1 MVENEPPQDQ
11 EMAMIITADVHH
23 GIPATTPA
31 PTERDE
37 TESSALWVMP
47 AAPQTAPVLRR
58 LLRRA
63 TSRWEV
69 AGETAEAVA
78 LVVTELAG
86 NAIRHSG
93 STDVAV
99 LLARHQDRIV
109 VQVKDTGRWLPRPP
123 CAEAD
128 SQEACGGRGLQ
139 LVRAY
144 TTRCTVTSGPSGTL
158 VVAEIPATPDTGRT
172 A

>member
-1 MVENEPPQDQ
+1 
-11 EMAMIITADVHH
+11 MIVTADVHP
-23 GIPATTPA
+23 GIPAATPA
-31 PTERDE
+31 PAGRSE
-37 TESSALWVMP
+37 TENSALWVMP
-47 AAPQTAPVLRR
+47 AAPETAPVLRR
-58 LLRRA
+58 LLRR
-63 TSRWEV
+63 TMSRWEV
-69 AGETAEAVA
+69 AEETGDAVA
-78 LVVTELAG
+78 LVVTELVG
-86 NAIRHSG
+86 NAVRHSG

-128 SQEACGGRGLQ
+128 SEEACGGRGLQ

-144 TTRCTVTSGPSGTL
+144 TTHCTVTSGPSGTL
-158 VVAEIPATPDTGRT
+158 VVAELPATPDTGRT

>member
-1 MVENEPPQDQ
+1 
-11 EMAMIITADVHH
+11 MIVTADVHYA
-23 GIPATTPA
+23 IPAAPVPA
-31 PTERDE
+31 GRNEA
-37 TESSALWVMP
+37 ESSALWVMP
-47 AAPQTAPVLRR
+47 AAPETAPVLRR
-58 LLRRA
+58 LLRHA
-63 TSRWEV
+63 ISRWEV
-69 AGETAEAVA
+69 TGETGEAVA

-109 VQVKDTGRWLPRPP
+109 IQVKDTGRWLPRPP

-128 SQEACGGRGLQ
+128 SSEEACGGRGLQ

-144 TTRCTVTSGPSGTL
+144 TTRCTVTPGTSGTL
-158 VVAEIPATPDTGRT
+158 VVAEMPATPDTGCT
-172 A
+172 T